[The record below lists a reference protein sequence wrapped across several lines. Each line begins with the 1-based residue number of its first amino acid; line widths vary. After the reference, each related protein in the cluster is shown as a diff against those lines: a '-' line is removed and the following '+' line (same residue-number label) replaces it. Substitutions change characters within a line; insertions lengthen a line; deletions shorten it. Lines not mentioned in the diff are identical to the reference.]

1 MTRYKVAV
9 LFQID
14 IRLDHV
20 FHNINSVLN
29 CINSSVSPRM
39 ENPGLCG
46 LELCSFYLHQYLA
59 NRHNVVPYFW
69 SLIDDFRPYVYQF
82 YVKAETAF

>member
-14 IRLDHV
+14 IRIDHV

-29 CINSSVSPRM
+29 CIDSRVSPRM
-39 ENPGLCG
+39 EIPGLCG
-46 LELCSFYLHQYLA
+46 PELCSFYLHQCHA
-59 NRHNVVPYFW
+59 NRRNVVLYLG
-69 SLIDDFRPYVYQF
+69 SVIDDFRLYVYRF
-82 YVKAETAF
+82 YVKAKAAF